1 MRCASPPES
10 VRVARLQ
17 REIVEPHVA
26 EELHA
31 VARFLEDVRGDLL
44 LERR

>member
-10 VRVARLQ
+10 VRVRAVQ
-17 REIVEPHVA
+17 REVVEPDVA
-26 EELHA
+26 QELHA
-31 VARFLEDVRGDLL
+31 VARFLEDVRGDLP